1 MDQNEKLVMFGCT
14 HAGAVDGYSEMI
26 VGFYDNANNKQH
38 VDIIMKVCS
47 RIAFS
52 VRNYNYC
59 AVPKVIYMHVHC
71 RSCLHTS
78 SLYRRMMVLE

>member
-38 VDIIMKVCS
+38 VDI
-47 RIAFS
+47 
-52 VRNYNYC
+52 
-59 AVPKVIYMHVHC
+59 
-71 RSCLHTS
+71 L
-78 SLYRRMMVLE
+78 